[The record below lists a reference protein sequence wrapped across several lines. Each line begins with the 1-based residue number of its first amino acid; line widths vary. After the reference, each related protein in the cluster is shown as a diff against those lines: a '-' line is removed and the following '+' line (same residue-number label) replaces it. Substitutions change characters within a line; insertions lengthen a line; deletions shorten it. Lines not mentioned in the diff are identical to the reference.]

1 MSVKGCPSTSLLTPG
16 SLSETDRPSL
26 FSPTPPFTLIVPRL
40 RIAMILGSVCVVSLF
55 LSGHMIVKSV
65 ALTIGLVFFGDPV
78 LSRAVGF
85 LDKNIPNWKEYMDI
99 EKYVVHHQIPEHG

>member
-1 MSVKGCPSTSLLTPG
+1 
-16 SLSETDRPSL
+16 
-26 FSPTPPFTLIVPRL
+26 
-40 RIAMILGSVCVVSLF
+40 
-55 LSGHMIVKSV
+55 MIVKSV

-99 EKYVVHHQIPEHG
+99 EKYVVNQQIPGHD

>member
-1 MSVKGCPSTSLLTPG
+1 
-16 SLSETDRPSL
+16 
-26 FSPTPPFTLIVPRL
+26 
-40 RIAMILGSVCVVSLF
+40 MILGSVCVVSLF

-99 EKYVVHHQIPEHG
+99 DKYVAHHQISDHH